1 MSNSFLESAPVAKFC
16 DDVAVAVILDNFES
30 FEDVRVGDSHGS
42 NLLHAEEVLGDLIV
56 DGFEI
61 DDFDGNLRLV
71 GYIFG
76 WIGGGV
82 PK

>member
-1 MSNSFLESAPVAKFC
+1 MPNSFLESAPVAKFC
-16 DDVAVAVILDNFES
+16 DDVAVAAIFDNFKS
-30 FEDVRVGDSHGS
+30 FEDVGVGDGHGS

-56 DGFEI
+56 YGLEI
-61 DDFDGNLRLV
+61 DNFDGNLRLI

-82 PK
+82 PE